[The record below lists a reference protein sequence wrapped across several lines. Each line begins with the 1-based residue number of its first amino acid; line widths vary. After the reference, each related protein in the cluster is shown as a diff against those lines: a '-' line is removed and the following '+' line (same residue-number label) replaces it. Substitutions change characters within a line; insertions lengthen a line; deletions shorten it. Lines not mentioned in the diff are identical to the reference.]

1 MPHFRDFYSGQDL
14 HIVRNNEE
22 LIVSQHFDNNQ
33 SSHTFQVVFP
43 STTFPA
49 EGITVV
55 NSAGVFSIKANA
67 FSGTKTISILK
78 IRVTAN
84 GESKYLFI
92 HIHDSVSKA
101 WLSPAPITIYRNHG
115 NVRLGLSVK
124 FNDGI
129 IANVSWYRGLAWSN
143 VTLPNYLAID
153 PSSGLV

>member
-1 MPHFRDFYSGQDL
+1 TMPHFRDFYSGQDL
-14 HIVRNNEE
+14 HILRNNEE
-22 LIVSQHFDNNQ
+22 LIVSEHFDSNQ

-67 FSGTKTISILK
+67 FSGTKTISSLK

-101 WLSPAPITIYRNHG
+101 WLSPAPITI
-115 NVRLGLSVK
+115 
-124 FNDGI
+124 
-129 IANVSWYRGLAWSN
+129 
-143 VTLPNYLAID
+143 
-153 PSSGLV
+153 